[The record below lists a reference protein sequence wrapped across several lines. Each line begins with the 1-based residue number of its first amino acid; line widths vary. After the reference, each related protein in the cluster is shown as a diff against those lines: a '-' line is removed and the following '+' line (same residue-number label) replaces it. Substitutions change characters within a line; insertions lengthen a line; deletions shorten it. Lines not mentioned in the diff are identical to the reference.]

1 MASDSESDYEF
12 ELSEETRKILQQVMA
27 EKEAETERFE
37 ALKRQAE
44 SDFDQAKQ
52 ADMSLFT
59 ENWQLSQFWYDDETS
74 RALGQEAL
82 DNTDDSS
89 VIVCISSPSA
99 FVKLMV
105 GSDYRLKTVQQSNI
119 RLNYRFSREPFC
131 SSVSLHLSPLYLVYG
146 TFQERQDLRL

>member
-1 MASDSESDYEF
+1 MASDSESDYEL

-44 SDFDQAKQ
+44 NEFDQVKQ

-74 RALGQEAL
+74 RELGQEAL
-82 DNTDDSS
+82 DNTDETST
-89 VIVCISSPSA
+89 IVCISSPSA
-99 FVKLMV
+99 FVKLLTSQWLLLEHDDDCFSQKIQCLQKLRV
-105 GSDYRLKTVQQSNI
+105 QGFDYD
-119 RLNYRFSREPFC
+119 YD
-131 SSVSLHLSPLYLVYG
+131 YG
-146 TFQERQDLRL
+146 DYGDYDYDYCL

>member
-1 MASDSESDYEF
+1 MTSDSGSDYEI
-12 ELSEETRKILQQVMA
+12 ELSEETRRILQQVMA

-44 SDFDQAKQ
+44 SEFDQAKPS
-52 ADMSLFT
+52 DMSLFT

-89 VIVCISSPSA
+89 IIVCISSPSA
-99 FVKLMV
+99 FVKLLV
-105 GSDYRLKTVQQSNI
+105 GNITSVDKSFEHSFHCIYRLSRDDVTQQ
-119 RLNYRFSREPFC
+119 RVYFA
-131 SSVSLHLSPLYLVYG
+131 SV
-146 TFQERQDLRL
+146 